1 MAILNDYK
9 MVASR
14 AIKHLTLA
22 QSVIDPNNTIVVN
35 LSDEQKA
42 RYGFYYLAI
51 QAITD
56 IADYD
61 DITEGIV
68 DTEFNSTFYGI
79 HERDEGIDA
88 IFIDNNSN
96 HISLFNFKYRAKFNI
111 DQQQNLNETIL
122 SAKYLSVLNTQHND
136 LTGKLRQATDTIL
149 SCLNS
154 NEEWQITFYVVSNEN
169 HPIPADDRNLQQMK
183 AIYGINIETIG
194 LDDICNLISDRPTD
208 INAKVILPKDAL
220 MSYSENSLDSRKSY
234 IMRLNLV
241 ELIRITSSDANLRYN
256 ASIEDTAPIA
266 ECDIDMSV
274 LYDNIRGYLSRS
286 GFNKNIASTLKLNPS
301 KFFFYNN
308 GITIVADNIQVTEIN
323 AQTKYKIELSGF
335 QVLNGGQTLRTI
347 HEFNKKDENNL
358 IQYLSKAEVLVRI
371 LNVTDIAEKNRIGEF
386 TNSQNSI
393 NLSDLRSTRPE
404 QLALEQFLDD
414 HNIHYVRKRGNVGRE
429 DNKHYKSTISMSR
442 MGQILL
448 AKKGKPEQT
457 SNKKSAIFDSYYS
470 DLFEDANLLSQETL
484 ETIELFNR
492 ISCIY
497 RQSQYETTE
506 QKKFYILYIIVRFQI
521 KAEIIAIIEIFEEY
535 INQFIKEKQLQLSPS
550 RVLIRNDFKIWLD
563 EQLTKIDM

>member
-22 QSVIDPNNTIVVN
+22 QSVIDPNNTIVVD

-521 KAEIIAIIEIFEEY
+521 KAEIIAIIKIFEEY
-535 INQFIKEKQLQLSPS
+535 IIQFIKEKQLQLSPS
-550 RVLIRNDFKIWLD
+550 RVLIRKDFKIWLD

>member
-22 QSVIDPNNTIVVN
+22 QSVIDPNKTIVVN

-256 ASIEDTAPIA
+256 ASIEDTAPIT

-563 EQLTKIDM
+563 EQLTK

>member
-96 HISLFNFKYRAKFNI
+96 HISLFNFKYRTKFNI

>member
-506 QKKFYILYIIVRFQI
+506 QKKYYILYIIVRFQI

>member
-1 MAILNDYK
+1 MAVLNDYK

-22 QSVIDPNNTIVVN
+22 QSIIDPDNTIVVN

>member
-1 MAILNDYK
+1 M
-9 MVASR
+9 
-14 AIKHLTLA
+14 
-22 QSVIDPNNTIVVN
+22 
-35 LSDEQKA
+35 
-42 RYGFYYLAI
+42 
-51 QAITD
+51 
-56 IADYD
+56 
-61 DITEGIV
+61 
-68 DTEFNSTFYGI
+68 
-79 HERDEGIDA
+79 
-88 IFIDNNSN
+88 
-96 HISLFNFKYRAKFNI
+96 
-111 DQQQNLNETIL
+111 
-122 SAKYLSVLNTQHND
+122 
-136 LTGKLRQATDTIL
+136 
-149 SCLNS
+149 
-154 NEEWQITFYVVSNEN
+154 W
-169 HPIPADDRNLQQMK
+169 
-183 AIYGINIETIG
+183 
-194 LDDICNLISDRPTD
+194 
-208 INAKVILPKDAL
+208 
-220 MSYSENSLDSRKSY
+220 YS
-234 IMRLNLV
+234 
-241 ELIRITSSDANLRYN
+241 
-256 ASIEDTAPIA
+256 
-266 ECDIDMSV
+266 
-274 LYDNIRGYLSRS
+274 
-286 GFNKNIASTLKLNPS
+286 
-301 KFFFYNN
+301 
-308 GITIVADNIQVTEIN
+308 Q
-323 AQTKYKIELSGF
+323 
-335 QVLNGGQTLRTI
+335 
-347 HEFNKKDENNL
+347 FNKKDENNL

-521 KAEIIAIIEIFEEY
+521 KAEIIAIIEVFEEY

>member
-241 ELIRITSSDANLRYN
+241 DLIRITSSDANLRYN

>member
-1 MAILNDYK
+1 MAVLNDYK

-22 QSVIDPNNTIVVN
+22 QSIIDPNNTIVVN

-68 DTEFNSTFYGI
+68 DTEFNSTFYGRR
-79 HERDEGIDA
+79 ETDEGIDA
-88 IFIDNNSN
+88 IYIDNNTN
-96 HISLFNFKYRAKFNI
+96 HISLFNFKYRARFNI

-122 SAKYLSVLNTQHND
+122 STKYLSVINTQNND
-136 LTGKLRQATDTIL
+136 LTGKLHQATDTIL

-169 HPIPADDRNLQQMK
+169 HPIPTEDRNLQQMK

-286 GFNKNIASTLKLNPS
+286 GFNKNIESTLKLNPS

-308 GITIVADNIQVTEIN
+308 GITIVADSIQVTEIN
-323 AQTKYKIELSGF
+323 AQTKYKIELTGF

-347 HEFNKKDENNL
+347 HEFNKKDKNNL

-429 DNKHYKSTISMSR
+429 QNKYYKSTISMSR

-470 DLFEDANLLSQETL
+470 DLFEDANLLSRETL
-484 ETIELFNR
+484 QTIELFNK
-492 ISCIY
+492 ISSIY

-506 QKKFYILYIIVRFQI
+506 QKKFYVLYILERFQI
-521 KAEIIAIIEIFEEY
+521 KAEIIAIIETFEEY
-535 INQFIKEKQLQLSPS
+535 VSQFIKEKQLQLSPS
-550 RVLIRNDFKIWLD
+550 RVLIRTDFKIWLD

>member
-14 AIKHLTLA
+14 AIKHLILA

-535 INQFIKEKQLQLSPS
+535 INQFIRKSNFNYRHLVS
-550 RVLIRNDFKIWLD
+550 
-563 EQLTKIDM
+563 

>member
-22 QSVIDPNNTIVVN
+22 QSVIDPNNTIVVD

-521 KAEIIAIIEIFEEY
+521 KAEIIAIIKIFEEY
-535 INQFIKEKQLQLSPS
+535 IIQFIKEKQLQLSPS

>member
-256 ASIEDTAPIA
+256 ASIEDTAPIT

-563 EQLTKIDM
+563 EQLTK

>member
-1 MAILNDYK
+1 
-9 MVASR
+9 
-14 AIKHLTLA
+14 
-22 QSVIDPNNTIVVN
+22 
-35 LSDEQKA
+35 
-42 RYGFYYLAI
+42 
-51 QAITD
+51 
-56 IADYD
+56 
-61 DITEGIV
+61 
-68 DTEFNSTFYGI
+68 
-79 HERDEGIDA
+79 
-88 IFIDNNSN
+88 
-96 HISLFNFKYRAKFNI
+96 
-111 DQQQNLNETIL
+111 
-122 SAKYLSVLNTQHND
+122 
-136 LTGKLRQATDTIL
+136 
-149 SCLNS
+149 
-154 NEEWQITFYVVSNEN
+154 
-169 HPIPADDRNLQQMK
+169 
-183 AIYGINIETIG
+183 
-194 LDDICNLISDRPTD
+194 
-208 INAKVILPKDAL
+208 
-220 MSYSENSLDSRKSY
+220 
-234 IMRLNLV
+234 MRLNLV
-241 ELIRITSSDANLRYN
+241 ELIRITSSDANLRDN

-286 GFNKNIASTLKLNPS
+286 GFNKNIESTLKLNPS

-323 AQTKYKIELSGF
+323 AHTKFKIELFGF

-414 HNIHYVRKRGNVGRE
+414 HNIHYVRKRGNVGKE
-429 DNKHYKSTISMSR
+429 QNKYYKSTISMSR

-470 DLFEDANLLSQETL
+470 ILFEDANLLSQETL

-492 ISCIY
+492 ISSIY

-506 QKKFYILYIIVRFQI
+506 QKKFYVLYILERFQF
-521 KAEIIAIIEIFEEY
+521 KAEIIAIIETFEKH
-535 INQFIKEKQLQLSPS
+535 ISQFIKEKQLQLSPS

>member
-22 QSVIDPNNTIVVN
+22 QSVIDPNKTIVVN

-256 ASIEDTAPIA
+256 ASIEDTAPIT

>member
-22 QSVIDPNNTIVVN
+22 QSVIDPNKTIVVN

-194 LDDICNLISDRPTD
+194 LDDICNLISNRPTD

-256 ASIEDTAPIA
+256 ASIEDTAPIT

-563 EQLTKIDM
+563 EQLTK

>member
-1 MAILNDYK
+1 MATLNDYK

-14 AIKHLTLA
+14 SIKHLVLA
-22 QSVIDPNNTIVVN
+22 QSIIDPGNTIVSA

-68 DTEFNSTFYGI
+68 DTEFNNTFYGI
-79 HERDEGIDA
+79 RENDEGIDA
-88 IFIDNNSN
+88 IYIDNNTN

-122 SAKYLSVLNTQHND
+122 SSKYLSVINTQNND
-136 LTGKLRQATDTIL
+136 LTGKLHQATDTIL

-169 HPIPADDRNLQQMK
+169 HPIPTDDRNLQQMK
-183 AIYGINIETIG
+183 NIYGINIETFG

-241 ELIRITSSDANLRYN
+241 ELIRITSSDANLREN
-256 ASIEDTAPIA
+256 TSIEDTTPIA

-286 GFNKNIASTLKLNPS
+286 GFNKNIESTLKLNPS

-323 AQTKYKIELSGF
+323 AHTKYKIELFGF

-429 DNKHYKSTISMSR
+429 QNKPYKSTISMSR

-470 DLFEDANLLSQETL
+470 DLFEDANLLSKETL
-484 ETIELFNR
+484 ETIELFNK
-492 ISCIY
+492 ISSIY
-497 RQSQYETTE
+497 RQSPYETTE
-506 QKKFYILYIIVRFQI
+506 QKKFYILYIIERIQI
-521 KAEIIAIIEIFEEY
+521 KAEIITIIDIFEEH
-535 INQFIKEKQLQLSPS
+535 INLFIKEKQLQLSPS

-563 EQLTKIDM
+563 DQLTKTDL

>member
-506 QKKFYILYIIVRFQI
+506 QKKFYILYIMVRFQI

-563 EQLTKIDM
+563 EQLTK

>member
-286 GFNKNIASTLKLNPS
+286 GFNKNIVSTLKLNPS

>member
-1 MAILNDYK
+1 MAVLNDYK

>member
-22 QSVIDPNNTIVVN
+22 QSVIDPNNTVVVN

-68 DTEFNSTFYGI
+68 DTNFNSTFYGI
-79 HERDEGIDA
+79 HESDEGIDA

-96 HISLFNFKYRAKFNI
+96 HISLFNFKYRAKFII
-111 DQQQNLNETIL
+111 DQQQSLNETIL

-208 INAKVILPKDAL
+208 INAKIILPKDAL

-470 DLFEDANLLSQETL
+470 DLFEDTNLLSQETL

-521 KAEIIAIIEIFEEY
+521 KAEIIAIIEIFEKF